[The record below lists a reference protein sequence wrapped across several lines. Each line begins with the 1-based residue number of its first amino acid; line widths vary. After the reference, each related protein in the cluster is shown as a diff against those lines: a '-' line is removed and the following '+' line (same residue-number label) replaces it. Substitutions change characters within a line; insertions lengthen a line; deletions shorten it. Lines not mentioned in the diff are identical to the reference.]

1 MAQITGISPM
11 LVVGLTGNIASG
23 KSTVARA
30 LAARGVTVID
40 ADVLARAAVGPGSA
54 ALSRIV
60 TRWGPALLGADG
72 ALDRAALRRHVFG
85 HPAELAAL
93 NAIVHP
99 EVARRRD
106 ALLDAARTRGER
118 IVVCDIPLLF
128 EAGLTGEV
136 DVVVLVDAPAAVR
149 LERLRRDRALSEEDA
164 QAMIAAQLPA
174 EAKRP
179 GADFVIENA
188 GSREALAARVDD
200 VWRAIEAR
208 AGVTSA

>member
-1 MAQITGISPM
+1 M

-30 LAARGVTVID
+30 LSARGVTVID
-40 ADVLARAAVGPGSA
+40 ADLLARDAVGRGSS

-60 TRWGPALLGADG
+60 TRWGPDVVGADG
-72 ALDRAALRRHVFG
+72 ALDRAALRRRVFG
-85 HPAELAAL
+85 HPSEVAAL

-106 ALLDAARTRGER
+106 ALLADARARGER
-118 IVVCDIPLLF
+118 VVVCDIPLLF

-149 LERLRRDRALSEEDA
+149 LERLMRDRALSEAEA
-164 QAMIAAQLPA
+164 GTMIAAQLPT
-174 EAKRP
+174 EPKRQR
-179 GADFVIENA
+179 ADHVIDNA
-188 GSREALAARVDD
+188 GSRAELDARVAEL
-200 VWRAIEAR
+200 WRTIEAR